1 MDHFPILLT
10 TETENRM
17 TSEGKVQGTKS
28 LINSKTKEKFKNTLR
43 EMTWDDVLS
52 SKQTYQCVIFKPLSY
67 CFEETIGFDVK
78 ASFTSRPVSRP
89 IS

>member
-1 MDHFPILLT
+1 MI

-28 LINSKTKEKFKNTLR
+28 SINSKTKEKFKNALR
-43 EMTWDDVLS
+43 EMTWGYVLS

-78 ASFTSRPVSRP
+78 ASFTSRRV
-89 IS
+89 

>member
-1 MDHFPILLT
+1 MI

-67 CFEETIGFDVK
+67 CFEETIRFEVK
-78 ASFTSRPVSRP
+78 ASFTSRPVSRL

>member
-1 MDHFPILLT
+1 MI
-10 TETENRM
+10 TETEKRM

-28 LINSKTKEKFKNTLR
+28 SINSKTKEKFKNALR
-43 EMTWDDVLS
+43 EMTWGYVLS
-52 SKQTYQCVIFKPLSY
+52 SKQTYQSVIFKPLSY

-78 ASFTSRPVSRP
+78 ASFTSRPVSRL